1 VIKCH
6 TSSALAS
13 YHFGASRSDVE
24 ADRTD
29 RHHVDLFLAVDDERS
44 PPHAHDR
51 LPFLAQPVGSPAESG
66 RNIGVENAAAVAFSS
81 SSAAEARSRMS
92 FVPNR
97 CSA

>member
-1 VIKCH
+1 MTRPFRDVAPSH
-6 TSSALAS
+6 QLSFEL
-13 YHFGASRSDVE
+13 DVE
-24 ADRTD
+24 TDRTEG
-29 RHHVDLFLAVDDERS
+29 HHVDLRLAVDDKLS
-44 PPHAHDR
+44 PSQAHDR
-51 LPFLAQPVGSPAESG
+51 LPFLTQPVGSPAESG